1 MYVIS
6 HIQNKVWHLT
16 FPPSIIH
23 KATAKHPW
31 TSSFEF
37 MHAHTYS
44 VARRS
49 SHIHTYTYM
58 YTHVEFGKCQ
68 GYLCWACRCQ
78 YPLTICIVRIFG
90 GARAITNCATWRCQ
104 NSARIAASCTW
115 QSLPQIDVSIIRK
128 LSICIIYADNECI
141 CIQYTMCLWVYE
153 WGSVSLSFS
162 MGTVPAPYDHNN
174 KHVDQNLY
182 RKWELYT
189 GVIALS
195 GTTQR
200 LVLHGATQRLVLH
213 GARLWVCY
221 FQ

>member
-1 MYVIS
+1 MNIQFWVYACT
-6 HIQNKVWHLT
+6 HIFSCTQVL
-16 FPPSIIH
+16 
-23 KATAKHPW
+23 
-31 TSSFEF
+31 
-37 MHAHTYS
+37 
-44 VARRS
+44 
-49 SHIHTYTYM
+49 TYTYIYIHVYARRIRKMSRLLVLSLSVPISTDNLHCSDIRRSPSHHELCHLKMSKFRTNCCILYMAKSATDWCKHHSQTINMHNICWQRMHM
-58 YTHVEFGKCQ
+58 YTVH
-68 GYLCWACRCQ
+68 Y
-78 YPLTICIVRIFG
+78 
-90 GARAITNCATWRCQ
+90 
-104 NSARIAASCTW
+104 
-115 QSLPQIDVSIIRK
+115 VSMR
-128 LSICIIYADNECI
+128 
-141 CIQYTMCLWVYE
+141 LWM
-153 WGSVSLSFS
+153 SLSFS